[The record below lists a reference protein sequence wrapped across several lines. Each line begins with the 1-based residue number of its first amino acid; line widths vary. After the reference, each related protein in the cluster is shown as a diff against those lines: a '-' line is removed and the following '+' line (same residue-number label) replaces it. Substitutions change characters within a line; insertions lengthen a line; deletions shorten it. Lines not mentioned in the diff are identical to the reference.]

1 MFFFLQGLESLPKA
15 EQFFQEWSTCC
26 LTYSNISK
34 NPGPHYSIE
43 HLELDMLG
51 FGCLLLKAT
60 IACAVVGNSVLEA
73 EALIYMNSMLMENY
87 FQFVTDFS
95 TEIRWFSCQIWVQ
108 RYSSRM
114 TFEELQSFL

>member
-1 MFFFLQGLESLPKA
+1 
-15 EQFFQEWSTCC
+15 
-26 LTYSNISK
+26 
-34 NPGPHYSIE
+34 
-43 HLELDMLG
+43 MLG

-60 IACAVVGNSVLEA
+60 IDYAVVGNSVLEA

-108 RYSSRM
+108 CDSNRM
-114 TFEELQSFL
+114 SFEELQSFL